1 MEENYL
7 NLSDEDEKM
16 QSEDIYKEF
25 QPLLITNFCN
35 PDKDLIAKV
44 YDNSEQNVKLNDN
57 ASTPHYQTMYS
68 GNPSNQP
75 QQQQQ
80 APQQK
85 LLYLYEDENQYES
98 PYTNYSNRKS

>member
-44 YDNSEQNVKLNDN
+44 YDNSEQNV
-57 ASTPHYQTMYS
+57 
-68 GNPSNQP
+68 
-75 QQQQQ
+75 
-80 APQQK
+80 
-85 LLYLYEDENQYES
+85 
-98 PYTNYSNRKS
+98 